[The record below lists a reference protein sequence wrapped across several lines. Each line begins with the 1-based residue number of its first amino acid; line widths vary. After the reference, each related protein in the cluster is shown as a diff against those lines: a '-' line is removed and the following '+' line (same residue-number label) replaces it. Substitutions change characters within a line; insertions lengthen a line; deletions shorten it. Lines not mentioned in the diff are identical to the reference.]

1 MRCLWLVNPAQWQ
14 GSKPTCDGV
23 WAEAYDSHPSPSL
36 VSFSSFTS
44 ALTENVSGPAVLR
57 AHTSQWPFLRVYHHG
72 CLRISG
78 RDDLTTV
85 SQSAPLSSKSRR
97 RQTELW
103 QSWKEENQMKHL
115 LFPGSHWHSS
125 GPATQSPES
134 SVSKTPSSSFSNL
147 CHGNFQK
154 SRELVFRGP
163 LTQPQLWQL
172 PTSRPSY
179 CIHLHFCYFRENYV
193 MLFHH

>member
-134 SVSKTPSSSFSNL
+134 SVSINAQLHLFKSVPWKLPEKQRTGVQGSTHSTTALTAANIPSIL
-147 CHGNFQK
+147 
-154 SRELVFRGP
+154 LY
-163 LTQPQLWQL
+163 
-172 PTSRPSY
+172 PSA
-179 CIHLHFCYFRENYV
+179 LL
-193 MLFHH
+193 LF